1 MKPGK
6 HEQHIFPV
14 IHDPKDF
21 DTHSGS
27 RIERLVF
34 NHRIFVLLLCLL
46 MTAVLGYHATRLQ
59 LNASFERVIP
69 SSHPYIQNYLNN
81 RAELPGL
88 GNTVRVVVENTQ
100 GDIFEPTYLE
110 ALRNVNDRLYLIQG
124 TDRAWVRSLWMPLV
138 RWRQITEN
146 GIDGGPVMPDT
157 YNGDAQS
164 IASLRHN
171 VARAGLVGTLIAN
184 DQKSSMIVAPL
195 LEIVPETGLPLDY
208 AAYSNEL
215 EKQLRS
221 LETDTIK
228 VHIVGFAK
236 LTGDMISGLFDV
248 MLYFALSTLIAA
260 LCVYAYTRCLRSTA
274 MLVFTSLLGV
284 VWMLGLMQLT
294 GFVLDPY
301 SILGPFLIFAI
312 GLSHGAQK
320 MNGIL
325 QDIGQGTHRYVAARY
340 TFRRLFFTGLTAL
353 LVNIIGFAVLM
364 VIDIPVIRDLAIT
377 TSMGV
382 TVLVFTK
389 LILIPVVLSYIGV
402 GRKAAEIAL
411 HKDSMSKD
419 ETQSIGALWH
429 FLVSFT
435 ERRRALMAIAVA
447 VGLAAVAFVVRVD
460 LKVGDLDAGAPELRA
475 DSRYNRDMAF
485 ITEHFGLSS
494 DQFAVI
500 VKTDPEG
507 CRTFEN
513 LLEMR
518 RLGTQLNQ
526 LPGVQSTQSLSDV
539 IQMITAGMFEGNGKW
554 ATLSRDQRITDTAVS
569 SAVVA
574 DPGATNLE
582 CSITPIV
589 AYLADHKADTLARV
603 LHTVEA
609 FAAEHDRDNLQFLP
623 AAGSAGIEAVTN
635 IVVERSFWNM
645 HFLLYGAVT
654 LLCLIVFR
662 SWRAALVALI
672 PLLLTSILC
681 ETLMVW
687 LGIGV
692 KVATLPVIALGVGVG
707 VDYALYLLSVQL
719 MLQRN
724 GHSLKEAYQG
734 ALHFTGRVVALIGI
748 TMAAGVVTWAFSPI
762 KFQADMGILLT
773 FMFLWNMIGALIL
786 IPALSHFLLNPADK
800 QASVVEE
807 LVIGDGMADDLGQKL
822 PKVES
827 QEEPFRTVR
836 SRHASMRI

>member
-1 MKPGK
+1 MKSGD

-14 IHDPKDF
+14 ISDPKDF
-21 DTHSGS
+21 DSASGS
-27 RIERLVF
+27 TIERLVF
-34 NHRIFVLLLCLL
+34 NHRVVVLLLCLIATL
-46 MTAVLGYHATRLQ
+46 VLGFHATRLQ

-69 SSHPYIQNYLNN
+69 SSHPYIQNYLKY
-81 RAELPGL
+81 RSELPGL
-88 GNTVRVVVENTQ
+88 GNSVRVVVENTH
-100 GDIFEPTYLE
+100 GDIFDAEYLKVLSE
-110 ALRNVNDRLYLIQG
+110 VNDRLYLIQG
-124 TDRAWVRSLWMPLV
+124 TDRAWMRSLWMPLV
-138 RWRQITEN
+138 RWRQITEE
-146 GIDGGPVMPDT
+146 GIAGGPVMPDD
-157 YNGDAQS
+157 YDGSDKS
-164 IASLRHN
+164 IAALRQN

-184 DQKSSMIVAPL
+184 DQKSSMIIAPL
-195 LEIVPETGLPLDY
+195 MEIVPETGKALDY
-208 AAYSNEL
+208 AAYSDEL
-215 EKQLRS
+215 ENQLRS
-221 LETDTIK
+221 LQTDTIK
-228 VHIVGFAK
+228 VRIVGFAK
-236 LTGDMISGLFDV
+236 LTGDLISGLFQII
-248 MLYFALSTLIAA
+248 LYFCLSTLIAA
-260 LCVYAYTRCLRSTA
+260 IFVYLYTRCLRSTA

-284 VWMLGLMQLT
+284 CWMLGLMQLT
-294 GFVLDPY
+294 GFSLDPY

-340 TFRRLFFTGLTAL
+340 TFRRLFLTGLTAL

-377 TSMGV
+377 TSLGV
-382 TVLVFTK
+382 TVLIFTK

-411 HKDSMSKD
+411 RNDQMGKD
-419 ETQSIGALWH
+419 ETQTLGALWH

-435 ERRRALMAIAVA
+435 ERRRAIAAISVAIA
-447 VGLAAVAFVVRVD
+447 LAAVALVVRVD

-475 DSRYNRDMAF
+475 NSRYNQDMAF

-500 VKTDPEG
+500 VKTDAEG
-507 CRTFEN
+507 CRSFEN

-518 RLGTQLNQ
+518 RLGWELSQVR
-526 LPGVQSTQSLSDV
+526 GVQTTQSLADL
-539 IQMITAGMFEGNGKW
+539 IQMMTAGMFEGNGKW
-554 ATLSRDQRITDTAVS
+554 STISRDQRVTDTAFS
-569 SAVVA
+569 SASVA
-574 DPGATNLE
+574 DPGSTNIE

-589 AYLADHKADTLARV
+589 AYLADHRAETLTRV
-603 LHTVEA
+603 LKTVEA
-609 FAAEHDRDNLQFLP
+609 FAEEHNSKNIEFLP

-635 IVVERSFWNM
+635 IVVEHSFWKM

-724 GHSLKEAYQG
+724 GHTLKEAYRG
-734 ALHFTGRVVALIGI
+734 ALNFTGRVVALIGI

-773 FMFLWNMIGALIL
+773 FMFLWNMVGALVL
-786 IPALSHFLLNPADK
+786 IPALSHFLLNNISSDSVAVAPEPARRTTN
-800 QASVVEE
+800 QAPVSAKC
-807 LVIGDGMADDLGQKL
+807 GPQA
-822 PKVES
+822 
-827 QEEPFRTVR
+827 R
-836 SRHASMRI
+836 SA

>member
-1 MKPGK
+1 MKVGNN
-6 HEQHIFPV
+6 EQHIFP
-14 IHDPKDF
+14 IISDPANF
-21 DTHSGS
+21 DARSGS
-27 RIERLVF
+27 WIERMVF
-34 NHRIFVLLLCLL
+34 NHRLVVLLLCLAATL
-46 MTAVLGYHATRLQ
+46 FLGYHATSLQ

-69 SSHPYIQNYLNN
+69 SSNPYIQNYLKN
-81 RAELPGL
+81 RAQLPGL
-88 GNTVRVVVENTQ
+88 GNNIRVVVENTQ
-100 GDIFEPTYLE
+100 GDIFDPQYLSV
-110 ALRNVNDRLYLIQG
+110 LREVNDRLYLITG
-124 TDRAWVRSLWMPLV
+124 TDRAWMRSLWMPLV
-138 RWRQITEN
+138 RWRQITED
-146 GIDGGPVMPDT
+146 GIAGGPVMPDN
-157 YNGDAQS
+157 YDGSPKS
-164 IASLRHN
+164 IENLRQN
-171 VARAGLVGTLIAN
+171 IDRAGLLGTLVAN
-184 DQKSSMIVAPL
+184 DQHSSMIVAPL
-195 LEIVPETGLPLDY
+195 MDTVAETGKPLDY
-208 AAYSNEL
+208 AAYSDEL

-221 LETDTIK
+221 LQNDKIK
-228 VHIVGFAK
+228 IHIVGFAK
-236 LTGDMISGLFDV
+236 LTGDLIAGLREII
-248 MLYFALSTLIAA
+248 LYFALSTLIAG

-274 MLVFTSLLGV
+274 MLVITSILGV
-284 VWMLGLMQLT
+284 SWMLGLMQLT
-294 GFVLDPY
+294 GFTLDPY

-377 TSMGV
+377 TSLGV

-402 GRKAAEIAL
+402 GKKAAAIAL
-411 HKDSMSKD
+411 RKDQMGKD

-435 ERRRALMAIAVA
+435 ERRRAIMAIGVALMLAV
-447 VGLAAVAFVVRVD
+447 VAFIVRVD

-475 DSRYNRDMAF
+475 NSRYNQDIGF
-485 ITEHFGLSS
+485 INKHFGLSS
-494 DQFAVI
+494 DQFAVV
-500 VKTDPEG
+500 VKTEADG
-507 CRTFEN
+507 CRNFQN
-513 LLEMR
+513 LLQMR
-518 RLGTQLNQ
+518 RLGWELDQV
-526 LPGVQSTQSLSDV
+526 PGVQTTQSLADLV
-539 IQMITAGMFEGNGKW
+539 QMMTGGMFEGNGKW
-554 ATLSRDQRITDTAVS
+554 FTVSRDQRITDTAMS
-569 SAVVA
+569 SASIA
-574 DPGATNLE
+574 DPGATNIE
-582 CSITPIV
+582 CSITPVV
-589 AYLADHKADTLARV
+589 AYLSDHKADTLTRV
-603 LHTVEA
+603 MKKVEA
-609 FAAEHDRDNLQFLP
+609 FAAENDNDKIQFLP

-654 LLCLIVFR
+654 LLCLLIFR

-672 PLLLTSILC
+672 PLMLTSILC

-724 GHSLKEAYQG
+724 GYSLKEAYRG

-748 TMAAGVVTWAFSPI
+748 TMAAGVMTWIFSPI
-762 KFQADMGILLT
+762 KFQADMGVLLT

-786 IPALSHFLLNPADK
+786 IPALSHFLLGNVSQAKTGSVAVSEREVVAPAK
-800 QASVVEE
+800 TEQAVRRCEVPSV
-807 LVIGDGMADDLGQKL
+807 L
-822 PKVES
+822 
-827 QEEPFRTVR
+827 
-836 SRHASMRI
+836 